1 MPAMRLRGLLRSS
14 TFGFV
19 ILVFLLQL
27 VSAGAILLT
36 VRQMTAGEALRVSHT
51 RADDLRTTLGIG
63 YARGGVPALA
73 AAIAARLAADPG
85 TEAVL
90 LLTDAAGRVR
100 AGNLVAL
107 PPNLPVD
114 GQAHIVELYR
124 TGGNRP
130 ERMVATAEGLPGGGR
145 LVTGDVIEDDL
156 ALTAIVEDAM
166 LGAALLAIPLAL
178 LGAVVAARVVDGR
191 VGRIAATV
199 RGVAAGDLSRRV
211 PLAGA
216 EDAFEAL
223 GEGVNA
229 MLDRIETL
237 VGELR
242 LVTDGLAH
250 DLRSPLTRLRA
261 TLDRAVAAT
270 DDPVALAALDRVA
283 VEAGTLLRMLTTA
296 LEISRAE
303 AGIGRDARGDTDVA
317 TLIED
322 LAELY
327 GPLAEEQGQRLE
339 CVVTPGLHH
348 PLHRELVGQ
357 ALANLVDNALKYG
370 AAGGVVTL
378 SARAIAGGGL
388 TIAVADTGAGI
399 APADRAAAL
408 RRFGRLDPAR
418 HQDGAGLG
426 LSLVAAVA
434 RLHDGTMRLEDNAPG
449 LRVVLV
455 LG

>member
-1 MPAMRLRGLLRSS
+1 MRLRGLLRSS

-19 ILVFLLQL
+19 VLVFLLQL
-27 VSAGAILLT
+27 VSAAMILLT
-36 VRQMTAGEALRVSHT
+36 VQQMTAGEALRESRG
-51 RADDLRTTLGIG
+51 RAAALGTAMRVA
-63 YARGGVPALA
+63 YARGGRAGLA
-73 AAIAARLAADPG
+73 AAISARLAADPG
-85 TEAVL
+85 TDAVM
-90 LLTDAAGRVR
+90 LLTDAGGRAL
-100 AGNLVAL
+100 AGNLGML
-107 PPNLPVD
+107 PPALTARAGP
-114 GQAHIVELYR
+114 QIVELYR
-124 TGGNRP
+124 TGGDRP
-130 ERMVATAEGLPGGGR
+130 ERMVATARALADGSR

-166 LGAALLAIPLAL
+166 VGAALLAIPLAL
-178 LGAVVAARVVDGR
+178 LGAVVAARVVDRR
-191 VGRIAATV
+191 VGRIAETV
-199 RGVAAGDLSRRV
+199 HAVAAGDLTQRV

-223 GEGVNA
+223 AQGVNA
-229 MLDRIETL
+229 MLDRIEAL

-270 DDPVALAALDRVA
+270 RDPVALGALDTVA
-283 VEAGTLLRMLTTA
+283 IEAETLLRMLTTA

-303 AGIGRDARGDTDVA
+303 AGIGRDARADTDVA
-317 TLIED
+317 ALIED

-339 CVVTPGLHH
+339 IAVEPMLHH
-348 PLHRELVGQ
+348 PLHRELIGQ

-370 AAGGVVTL
+370 ASGGVVTL
-378 SARAIAGGGL
+378 SAAATPAGGL
-388 TIAVADTGAGI
+388 MLSIADAGTGI
-399 APADRAAAL
+399 APADRQEAL

-418 HQDGAGLG
+418 HLGGAGLG

-434 RLHDGTMRLEDNAPG
+434 RLHEGTMRLEDNAPG

>member
-1 MPAMRLRGLLRSS
+1 MRLRGYLRSS

-36 VRQMTAGEALRVSHT
+36 VRQMTAGEALRESRR
-51 RADDLRTTLGIG
+51 RAEDLRTTLGVG
-63 YARGGVPALA
+63 YARGGTAALA
-73 AAIAARLAADPG
+73 AAIGARLAADPG

-90 LLTDAAGRVR
+90 LLTDAGGRPR
-100 AGNLVAL
+100 AGNLDAL
-107 PPNLPVD
+107 PPNLPID
-114 GQAHIVELYR
+114 AHPHILSLYR
-124 TGGNRP
+124 SGGDRP
-130 ERMVATAEGLPGGGR
+130 ERMVTSAERLADGGR

-199 RGVAAGDLSRRV
+199 SDVAAGDLSRRV
-211 PLAGA
+211 PLVGA

-223 GEGVNA
+223 GVGVNA
-229 MLDRIETL
+229 MLDRIEAL

-261 TLDRAVAAT
+261 TLDRAAAAT

-303 AGIGRDARGDTDVA
+303 AGIGREARADTDVA
-317 TLIED
+317 ALVED

-327 GPLAEEQGQRLE
+327 GPLAEEQGQRLD
-339 CVVTPGLHH
+339 CVVAPGLHH
-348 PLHRELVGQ
+348 PLHRELTGQ

-370 AAGGVVTL
+370 TAGGVVTL
-378 SARAIAGGGL
+378 SALATAGGGL

-399 APADRAAAL
+399 APADRDAAL

-449 LRVVLV
+449 LRVVLA